1 MCKIT
6 DFSQY
11 YIGFINLFI
20 RMSEKRHCFPTLY
33 KRPSFVF
40 RKAVNRR
47 LKDGLLHCERWSFRM
62 SMIFRRIVDA

>member
-1 MCKIT
+1 
-6 DFSQY
+6 
-11 YIGFINLFI
+11 
-20 RMSEKRHCFPTLY
+20 MSEKRHCFPTLY

-47 LKDGLLHCERWSFRM
+47 LKDGLLHCERWSFTM